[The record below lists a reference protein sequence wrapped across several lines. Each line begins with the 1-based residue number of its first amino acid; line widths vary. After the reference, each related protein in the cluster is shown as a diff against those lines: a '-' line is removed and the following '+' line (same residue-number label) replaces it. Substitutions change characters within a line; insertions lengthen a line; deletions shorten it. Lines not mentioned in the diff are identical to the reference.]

1 MIQLA
6 TDPNASRSNW
16 RPAAA
21 EAKDNTGATR
31 RPRSAHAWPFLV
43 RHAERSSTP
52 QDPKRAPNSES
63 GS

>member
-21 EAKDNTGATR
+21 EARDNTGAAR

-43 RHAERSSTP
+43 RNSERASTP
-52 QDPKRAPNSES
+52 QDLKPTPSSES